1 MSEKKANIQENM
13 KQLEAIVEWFE
24 SDDVDIDEAL
34 QKYEEGLKLVN
45 DLQKDMKSAKN
56 KFTKLQKSFE
66 QKG

>member
-1 MSEKKANIQENM
+1 MSEKKASIQEKM
-13 KQLEAIVEWFE
+13 KQLETIVEWFE

-34 QKYEEGLKLVN
+34 QRYEEGLKLI
-45 DLQKDMKSAKN
+45 DELQKDMKTAKN

>member
-1 MSEKKANIQENM
+1 MSEKKVSTQEKM
-13 KQLEAIVEWFE
+13 KQLETIVEWFE

-45 DLQKDMKSAKN
+45 ELQKDMKTSKN
-56 KFTKLQKSFE
+56 KFIKLQKSFE